1 MITDTTIPSVA
12 LENVA
17 DEKIPKKI
25 TYFQTVVDLITSPRI
40 FFTQLPQVIGYKKSL
55 SFLLIS
61 GLFWASLRYTY
72 YSDHSLFEA
81 ATLLINAFGMPFVLA
96 GFTFMVMGLFFGRIT
111 TFKRIGI
118 IYIYATGV
126 TMLLSWLPTIEI
138 FTEPWR
144 FILVAVGLV
153 KACSFKWT
161 QAITAIVLGV
171 FIMLAMLAS
180 LNPVLYQL
188 KVIFG

>member
-1 MITDTTIPSVA
+1 MTTETTIPGAV
-12 LENVA
+12 LENIVSQ
-17 DEKIPKKI
+17 KPKKT
-25 TYFQTVVDLITSPRI
+25 TYFQTVVDLISSPRI
-40 FFTQLPQVIGYKKSL
+40 FFTELPQDIGYKKSL
-55 SFLLIS
+55 VFLIIS
-61 GLFWASLRYTY
+61 GLFWSSLRYLY

-81 ATLLINAFGMPFVLA
+81 ATLLINSFGMPFVLA

-111 TFKRIGI
+111 TFKHIAI

-126 TMLLSWLPTIEI
+126 TMLLSWLPTIEM

-153 KACSFKWT
+153 KSCSFKWM
-161 QAITAIVLGV
+161 QAVTAIALGV
-171 FIMLAMLAS
+171 FIMLALLAS

>member
-1 MITDTTIPSVA
+1 
-12 LENVA
+12 
-17 DEKIPKKI
+17 
-25 TYFQTVVDLITSPRI
+25 
-40 FFTQLPQVIGYKKSL
+40 
-55 SFLLIS
+55 
-61 GLFWASLRYTY
+61 
-72 YSDHSLFEA
+72 
-81 ATLLINAFGMPFVLA
+81 
-96 GFTFMVMGLFFGRIT
+96 
-111 TFKRIGI
+111 
-118 IYIYATGV
+118 
-126 TMLLSWLPTIEI
+126 MLLSWLPTIEI

>member
-1 MITDTTIPSVA
+1 MPTDTTTPATVF
-12 LENVA
+12 ENVA
-17 DEKIPKKI
+17 SKKAKKT
-25 TYFQTVVDLITSPRI
+25 TYFQTVVNLITSPRI
-40 FFTQLPQVIGYKKSL
+40 FFTELPQDISYKQSL
-55 SFLLIS
+55 GFLIIS
-61 GLFWASLRYTY
+61 GLFWSSLRYTY

-81 ATLLINAFGMPFVLA
+81 ATLLINSFGMPFVLA
-96 GFTFMVMGLFFGRIT
+96 GFTFMIMGLFFGRVT
-111 TFKRIGI
+111 TFKRIAI

-126 TMLLSWLPTIEI
+126 TMLVSWLPTVEI

-153 KACSFKWT
+153 KSCSFKWT
-161 QAITAIVLGV
+161 QAVTAIVLGV
-171 FIMLAMLAS
+171 FIMLALLAS

>member
-1 MITDTTIPSVA
+1 M
-12 LENVA
+12 
-17 DEKIPKKI
+17 
-25 TYFQTVVDLITSPRI
+25 
-40 FFTQLPQVIGYKKSL
+40 
-55 SFLLIS
+55 IS
-61 GLFWASLRYTY
+61 GLFWSSLRYLY

-81 ATLLINAFGMPFVLA
+81 ATLLINSFGMPFVLA

-111 TFKRIGI
+111 TFKHIAI

-126 TMLLSWLPTIEI
+126 TMLVSWLPTIEM

-153 KACSFKWT
+153 KSCSFKWM
-161 QAITAIVLGV
+161 QAVTAIALGV
-171 FIMLAMLAS
+171 FIMLALLAS

>member
-12 LENVA
+12 LENAA

-81 ATLLINAFGMPFVLA
+81 ATLLMNAFCA
-96 GFTFMVMGLFFGRIT
+96 GRIHVHGYG
-111 TFKRIGI
+111 TFF
-118 IYIYATGV
+118 
-126 TMLLSWLPTIEI
+126 WQDNH
-138 FTEPWR
+138 F
-144 FILVAVGLV
+144 
-153 KACSFKWT
+153 
-161 QAITAIVLGV
+161 
-171 FIMLAMLAS
+171 
-180 LNPVLYQL
+180 
-188 KVIFG
+188 

>member
-12 LENVA
+12 LENAA

-55 SFLLIS
+55 NFLLIS